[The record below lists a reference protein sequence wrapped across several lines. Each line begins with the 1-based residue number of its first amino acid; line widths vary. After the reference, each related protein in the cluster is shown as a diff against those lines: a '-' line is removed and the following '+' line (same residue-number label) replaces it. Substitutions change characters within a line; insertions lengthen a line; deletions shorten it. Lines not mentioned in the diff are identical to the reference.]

1 MICVEKRCGG
11 YLSYQVAIKR
21 RGIVGC
27 EQGGRAVRTPRC
39 LPAETVEELT
49 ALLKQCRTSNEYR
62 RVQCVWLRA
71 ALGLSAQQ
79 IATILGWHISSVYE
93 LHSQY
98 LRQGVAALEG
108 PGRGGR
114 HHQNLSVAQEQELLA
129 QFFVAAT
136 QGGVLEMR
144 AVRAA

>member
-1 MICVEKRCGG
+1 
-11 YLSYQVAIKR
+11 
-21 RGIVGC
+21 
-27 EQGGRAVRTPRC
+27 
-39 LPAETVEELT
+39 
-49 ALLKQCRTSNEYR
+49 
-62 RVQCVWLRA
+62 
-71 ALGLSAQQ
+71 LGLSAQQ